1 MTAHE
6 DRDALISLTSKLIS
20 IPSVTGNE
28 APVLEFL
35 CEEFLR
41 NDWGYEKIEVENN
54 RYNLFISFGSPKI
67 CFTTHVDV
75 VPAPES
81 LFNPRVVEDEIWG
94 RGACDAKGIASCMIQ
109 TAKRLLASGKSDFC
123 LLFVVGEEL
132 GGLGARVAGKALQ
145 GRGIE
150 YLVNGE
156 PTEGKLITA
165 HKGGVRFKIRTSG
178 VSCHSG
184 YPHLGDD
191 ANIKLIKIASRLL
204 EADYGV
210 DPVLGNSTINL
221 GKIQAGT
228 APNIISDNAELMGY
242 VRTVGDHQKVVETI
256 EKCVLNEGEIIDL
269 TVTPVAHLI
278 TVPDMDTGIAAYCTD
293 IPHFSPLGTKNLLYG
308 PGSINV
314 AHTLVERVK
323 ISEME
328 EAVESYIKIYD
339 YLVDVEKVK

>member
-1 MTAHE
+1 MIAHV
-6 DRDALISLTSKLIS
+6 DRDALIGLTSKLIS
-20 IPSVTGNE
+20 ISSVTGNE

-35 CEEFLR
+35 CDEFLE
-41 NDWGYEKIEVENN
+41 NNWDFEKIAVENN
-54 RYNLFISFGSPKI
+54 RYNIFIPFGKPRI

-75 VPAPES
+75 VPAPEN
-81 LFNPRVVEDEIWG
+81 LFNPKVIDDEIWG

-109 TAKRLLASGKSDFC
+109 AAKCLLASGKTDFC

-191 ANIKLIKIASRLL
+191 ANVKLIKIASRLL
-204 EADYGV
+204 DEDYGI
-210 DPVLGNSTINL
+210 DPVLGMATINL
-221 GKIQAGT
+221 GKIRAGT
-228 APNIISDNAELMGY
+228 APNIVSDNAELMGY
-242 VRTVGDHQKVVETI
+242 VRTVGDHQGVIDTI
-256 EKCVLNEGEIIDL
+256 EKCVSCEGEIVDL

-278 TVPDMDTGIAAYCTD
+278 TIPGIETGVAAYCTD

-308 PGSINV
+308 PGSIDV

-323 ISEME
+323 ISELE
-328 EAVESYIKIYD
+328 VAVESYIQIYNS
-339 YLVDVEKVK
+339 LQCS